1 MHQCAERDNM
11 DTSVIRHFVQEVSHC
26 PEYPLCLQYTYS
38 VKYCI
43 GINYYVVFS
52 MKILGIIAPPF
63 SHEFATAIL
72 PLLHNEEIMQ
82 PLRNASDDEE
92 TIDMFI
98 C

>member
-1 MHQCAERDNM
+1 MCQCAERDNM

-26 PEYPLCLQYTYS
+26 PEYPFYLQCI
-38 VKYCI
+38 KYCI
-43 GINYYVVFS
+43 GIKHYVVFI
-52 MKILGIIAPPF
+52 KILGIIAPPF

>member
-1 MHQCAERDNM
+1 M

-26 PEYPLCLQYTYS
+26 PEYPLFAIHL
-38 VKYCI
+38 YCI
-43 GINYYVVFS
+43 GINHYVVFS
-52 MKILGIIAPPF
+52 IKVLGIIAPPF

>member
-1 MHQCAERDNM
+1 M
-11 DTSVIRHFVQEVSHC
+11 
-26 PEYPLCLQYTYS
+26 YTYMS
-38 VKYCI
+38 PCL
-43 GINYYVVFS
+43 YVCTLYSDTHIEIFDFGVDGRTFTS
-52 MKILGIIAPPF
+52 MISFPIKILGIIAPPF

-82 PLRNASDDEE
+82 SLRSTSDDEE